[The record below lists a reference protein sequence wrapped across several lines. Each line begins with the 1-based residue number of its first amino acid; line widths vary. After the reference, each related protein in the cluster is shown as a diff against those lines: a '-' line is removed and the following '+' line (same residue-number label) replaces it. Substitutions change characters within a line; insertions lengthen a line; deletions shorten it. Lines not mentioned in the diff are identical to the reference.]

1 MGEAAC
7 KEQDCFYQELFI
19 CALGA
24 KKPAD
29 DDDDDDED
37 DHEKNKMNQE

>member
-29 DDDDDDED
+29 NDDDDDED
-37 DHEKNKMNQE
+37 DHDAE